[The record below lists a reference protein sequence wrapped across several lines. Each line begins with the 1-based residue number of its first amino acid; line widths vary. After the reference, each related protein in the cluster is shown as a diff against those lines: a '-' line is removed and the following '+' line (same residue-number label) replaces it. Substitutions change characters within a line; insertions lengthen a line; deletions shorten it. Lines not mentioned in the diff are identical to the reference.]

1 MEYNTNLY
9 ILFGEKNKNAEK
21 VLYTF
26 VYQRLKDIAR
36 VQKQRHP
43 NSSKDIIEDQEKTTA
58 LVHEAYLKMTHFP
71 REELNS
77 KRDFYLA
84 IATLINQVLSDI
96 SRKKTA
102 KKRDSTVGVFNSAT
116 NDELS
121 FMEVSLS
128 IEKLLL
134 KLESNYSRQVE
145 IFKLKQLV
153 GLSTKELT
161 ELYKCSDSLI
171 EKDLLF
177 VRRWLKSKLHTSSH
191 NEFETIS
198 NM

>member
-36 VQKQRHP
+36 IQKQRHP

-121 FMEVSLS
+121 FMEISLS

-161 ELYKCSDSLI
+161 ELYNCSDSLI

-191 NEFETIS
+191 NKFGAAIPI
-198 NM
+198 

>member
-9 ILFGEKNKNAEK
+9 IAFGEKNKSAEK
-21 VLYTF
+21 ALYTF

-36 VQKQRHP
+36 VQKQNHP
-43 NSSKDIIEDQEKTTA
+43 KSSQDIVEDQEKTTA
-58 LVHEAYLKMTHFP
+58 LVHEAYLKMIHFP
-71 REELNS
+71 QEKLNS

-84 IATLINQVLSDI
+84 VATLINQVLSDI

-102 KKRDSTVGVFNSAT
+102 KKRDGTMGVFTSAPS
-116 NDELS
+116 DELT
-121 FMEVSLS
+121 FMEASLS

-134 KLESNYSRQVE
+134 KLETNYPRQVE

-153 GLSTKELT
+153 GLSIRELT
-161 ELYKCSDSLI
+161 ELYKCSESLI

-177 VRRWLKSKLHTSSH
+177 VRRWLKSKLHTSSY
-191 NEFETIS
+191 NEFETTS
-198 NM
+198 HM

>member
-9 ILFGEKNKNAEK
+9 ILFGEENKNAEK
-21 VLYTF
+21 ALYTF

-36 VQKQRHP
+36 TQKQRHP
-43 NSSKDIIEDQEKTTA
+43 KSSEDIIEDQEKTTA

-71 REELNS
+71 RDKLNS

-102 KKRDSTVGVFNSAT
+102 KKRDSTVGIFNSAT

-121 FMEVSLS
+121 FMEISLS

-145 IFKLKQLV
+145 VFKLKQLV

-191 NEFETIS
+191 NEFETAIPI
-198 NM
+198 